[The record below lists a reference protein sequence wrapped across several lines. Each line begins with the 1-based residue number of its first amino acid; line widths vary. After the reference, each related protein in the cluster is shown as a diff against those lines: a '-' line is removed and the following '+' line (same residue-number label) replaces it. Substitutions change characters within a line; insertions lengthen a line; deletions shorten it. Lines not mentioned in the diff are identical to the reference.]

1 MWASAIISLLTA
13 IFKAFPSIEGI
24 IRMAIEEANKA
35 NIAEAANRKQQKD
48 KAVDDAINGNDST
61 GGNA

>member
-1 MWASAIISLLTA
+1 MWVSAIISLLTA

-35 NIAEAANRKQQKD
+35 NIVEAANRKQEKD
-48 KAVDDAINGNDST
+48 KAVDAAIDKEKNL
-61 GGNA
+61 

>member
-35 NIAEAANRKQQKD
+35 NIAEAARRKQEKD
-48 KAVDDAINGNDST
+48 
-61 GGNA
+61 

>member
-1 MWASAIISLLTA
+1 MWVSAIVSLLTA
-13 IFKAFPSIEGI
+13 IFKAFPSLESLAKS
-24 IRMAIEEANKA
+24 AIELADKA
-35 NIAEAANRKQQKD
+35 NVAEAAKRKQEKD

>member
-35 NIAEAANRKQQKD
+35 NIVEAANRKQEKD

-61 GGNA
+61 GCNA

>member
-35 NIAEAANRKQQKD
+35 NVAEAARRKQEKD
-48 KAVDDAINGNDST
+48 NAVDSAIDGNDGSNGN
-61 GGNA
+61 A

>member
-35 NIAEAANRKQQKD
+35 NIAEAARRKQDKD

>member
-35 NIAEAANRKQQKD
+35 NIAEAARRKQEKD
-48 KAVDDAINGNDST
+48 KAVDDVINGNDST
-61 GGNA
+61 VGND